1 MSGARSEQKK
11 EDKFFFLFFF
21 KHRRNIILILLA
33 KKKKK
38 RVKIEKHSN
47 KCMSIGKEFYRAE
60 TSCLKRQNIF

>member
-38 RVKIEKHSN
+38 VKIEKHSN
-47 KCMSIGKEFYRAE
+47 KCMSIGKELYRAE